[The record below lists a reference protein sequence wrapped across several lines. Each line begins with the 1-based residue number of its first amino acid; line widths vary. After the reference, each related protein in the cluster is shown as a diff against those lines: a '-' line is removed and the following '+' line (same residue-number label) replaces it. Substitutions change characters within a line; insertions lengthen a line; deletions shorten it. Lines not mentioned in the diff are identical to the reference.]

1 MLRIRQK
8 LGKYR
13 IERRLGTGGFANVYA
28 ARDTVEGLHVAL
40 KVPHARIVDDK
51 VLEQLRHEI
60 RMCIRLEH
68 PNILPLRFAG
78 FYEDEFIISLPLGEE
93 TLQERLSRR
102 MSLELALDLSLQI
115 LEAVACA
122 HRQKVVHCDIKPENM
137 ILFPG
142 NRLKLADFGIAR
154 VAQKTLQGGGTG
166 TVGYMAPEQAMWKPS
181 FRADV
186 FSIGLVLCRMF
197 SGEWPEYPF
206 DWPTPGHR
214 RLRSNLHPD
223 LIEILRRSLELNPRK
238 RFRDADQ
245 MLTAFRPA
253 MRRTLKR
260 NEDRRRKRQTG

>member
-166 TVGYMAPEQAMWKPS
+166 TVGYMAPEQAMGKPS

-238 RFRDADQ
+238 RFRDAEQ

>member
-166 TVGYMAPEQAMWKPS
+166 TVGYMAPEQAMGKPS